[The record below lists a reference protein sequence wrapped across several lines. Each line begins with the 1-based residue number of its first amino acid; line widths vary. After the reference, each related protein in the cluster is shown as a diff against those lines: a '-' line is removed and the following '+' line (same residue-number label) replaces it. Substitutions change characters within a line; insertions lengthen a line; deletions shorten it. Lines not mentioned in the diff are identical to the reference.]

1 MVSNANIDLHMIYE
15 SVGVLHKKMLS
26 VVKIILII

>member
-1 MVSNANIDLHMIYE
+1 MVSNANTELRMMYE
-15 SVGVLHKKMLS
+15 SIGVLHKKMLS